1 MDFRRRNNGDN
12 YGRRYCQEYTISLE
26 PQVQIITQNFQSD
39 IFSVFEIVRMGNI
52 EDKNIA
58 AGAMDSLKPLI
69 DKVTANVDELQKS
82 FMKMTSDVRK
92 LGLDEVN
99 LTNKLATLED
109 KYNQYLQKIE
119 KIEKSVDEL
128 SVKVQK
134 CFKQFK

>member
-1 MDFRRRNNGDN
+1 MDFIHRNNGDN
-12 YGRRYCQEYTISLE
+12 YGRRYCQIYRITLE
-26 PQVQIITQNFQSD
+26 PPVQGTTQNFLLD

-52 EDKNIA
+52 QDKDIA
-58 AGAMDSLKPLI
+58 AGMDSLKPLI
-69 DKVTANVDELQKS
+69 DKVATNVAELQKS

-92 LGLDEVN
+92 LGLDEAN

-119 KIEKSVDEL
+119 KIERSVDEL